1 MYKFDLEESCKAAK
15 KASRTLGCMDTAR
28 KNATL
33 MAVADA
39 IEQRTGEI
47 LAQNA
52 VDISEA
58 KKNGMAQGFI
68 DRLSL
73 DEGRIG
79 AMADGI
85 RQVAALPDPVGGF
98 DSVTTRPNGL
108 YIGKKRVPLGVVGII
123 YEARP
128 NVTADA
134 AALCLKSGNA
144 CVLRGGSEAMR
155 SNMAIAGAMRIAA
168 EDAGLPADV
177 ICFVSDPSRDV
188 AQQMMRMNKYIDVL
202 IPRGGAG
209 LIDTVVK
216 NASVPVIQ
224 TGVGNCHIYID
235 DRADLDMGANIL
247 FNAKCSRPSVCNA
260 AESLVVARS
269 VAGEFLPMAK
279 KLLDQKGVELRCDR
293 ESAAILG
300 GGVTA
305 ATEEDY
311 YTEYLDYILSVKVV
325 DGIDEAIDFIN
336 EHSTGHSECIVTES
350 YSNAMKFQNEVD
362 SAAVYVNASTRFT
375 DGGEFGFGAE
385 IGISTQKLH
394 ARGPVGLEGLTSV
407 KYVVLGN
414 GQIRQ

>member
-1 MYKFDLEESCKAAK
+1 MYEFDLEETCKAAK
-15 KASRTLGCMDTAR
+15 KASRVLGSMDTGR
-28 KNATL
+28 KNAAL
-33 MAVADA
+33 MTIADA
-39 IEQRTGEI
+39 LEQRRDEI
-47 LAQNA
+47 LDQNA
-52 VDISEA
+52 LDVSAAE
-58 KKNGMAQGFI
+58 KKGMRQGLI

-73 DEGRIG
+73 DEGRIR
-79 AMADGI
+79 AMAEGM

-123 YEARP
+123 FEARP

-144 CVLRGGSEAMR
+144 CVLRGGSEALNSNIAIARVMR
-155 SNMAIAGAMRIAA
+155 SAA
-168 EDAGLPADV
+168 EESGLPADV
-177 ICFVSDPSRDV
+177 ICFVSDPSRDI

-209 LIDTVVK
+209 LIKSVVE

-235 DRADLDMGANIL
+235 DQANLSMGAKIL

-279 KLLDQKGVELRCDR
+279 ELLDQKNVELRGDQ
-293 ESAAILG
+293 ETAAILG
-300 GGVTA
+300 DCVTP
-305 ATEEDY
+305 ATDEDY

-336 EHSTGHSECIVTES
+336 EHSTGHSECIVTEN
-350 YSNAMKFQNEVD
+350 YNNAMRFQNEVD

-394 ARGPVGLEGLTSV
+394 ARGPVGLDGLTSV

-414 GQIRQ
+414 GQIR